1 MNNFLT
7 LFIYRRCKDTT
18 FFGIQSKGTAF
29 FLSADGIMF
38 QKREFMFRRKQ
49 KSGMGNILTC
59 FRNILSPPFGIII
72 LHLQPDIKNKFANN
86 IQLTISVY
94 AKKQF

>member
-1 MNNFLT
+1 MKNFLT

-29 FLSADGIMF
+29 FLPADGIMF
-38 QKREFMFRRKQ
+38 QKREFMFRCEQ
-49 KSGMGNILTC
+49 KSGMGNNNAF

-72 LHLQPDIKNKFANN
+72 LHLQPDIKK
-86 IQLTISVY
+86 
-94 AKKQF
+94 